1 MFDLVFV
8 LARDKHHQVATNQIG
23 FFETVVGRDEC
34 HDGENLFTEKF
45 RQWNALVPYG
55 INNEY
60 GFIIHETFLKLK
72 PLGVVGEPP
81 VATSNSM
88 NEQQQVISA

>member
-1 MFDLVFV
+1 
-8 LARDKHHQVATNQIG
+8 
-23 FFETVVGRDEC
+23 

-72 PLGVVGEPP
+72 PLGVAGEPP

-88 NEQQQVISA
+88 NEQATCYFGLTSHCQLPSLARGTVYH